1 MGSNGKPLK
10 AQRHSNHDFL
20 RTTLYNCC
28 KHAMTRAYEE
38 PAGMFLDAVKKD
50 RPDLSVEF
58 PNAEGR
64 LLRFAVD
71 LTIVCPFEGSGKGVL
86 EPANVPG
93 TFTGE
98 KHDYKAYC
106 AANTKKNKYGA
117 HCKASEII
125 LIPFVMYTTG
135 KLHKTAYDWL
145 KQMSRYAG
153 PRRDIPNN
161 TLFRYWLKVLS
172 VQLVKRIGYT
182 IHHRAMAML
191 SGNMNL
197 RAAIRNGNAVAL
209 EMGRA

>member
-1 MGSNGKPLK
+1 MCV
-10 AQRHSNHDFL
+10 H
-20 RTTLYNCC
+20 
-28 KHAMTRAYEE
+28 
-38 PAGMFLDAVKKD
+38 
-50 RPDLSVEF
+50 VEF

-71 LTIVCPFEGSGKGVL
+71 LTIVLCPFEGSGKGVL

-106 AANTKKNKYGA
+106 AANTKKNK
-117 HCKASEII
+117 
-125 LIPFVMYTTG
+125 
-135 KLHKTAYDWL
+135 
-145 KQMSRYAG
+145 
-153 PRRDIPNN
+153 
-161 TLFRYWLKVLS
+161 LFRYWLKVLS

-191 SGNMNL
+191 LGDMNL